1 MIKLQSKQ
9 SQLAENKVAI
19 EAAKAEEAM
28 YAVVYQIVTNMIG
41 TKEIYKF
48 KQLRQKAYYKML
60 KTYAM
65 LEKEMTVA

>member
-65 LEKEMTVA
+65 LEMEMTVA

>member
-1 MIKLQSKQ
+1 
-9 SQLAENKVAI
+9 
-19 EAAKAEEAM
+19 M